1 MTAASSNRSLRIRAS
16 ALMAAGSLFSR
27 LLGFVRNFML
37 GMVMGGTGTIAFNAF
52 SSANILPSSL
62 WILIGGGTLNAI
74 LVPAIV
80 RAMDRPDGGSDYMS
94 RLVTLVLLVTGGLT
108 AISMLLVNVLLVVA
122 NSNLDP
128 VTMRAATTL
137 AYFLLPQ
144 MLTSAMY
151 VMFGQILNA
160 HESFGPFQWAPALN
174 NLAAILLSVLFF
186 VVWGSQPDPEAWTWP
201 MVFTLAGAQL
211 FGSLVQGLFL
221 WYWTYRIG
229 LRIRLKWGFR
239 GLGLRTLG
247 KLGAWTLG
255 MLVLGQLGV
264 FTTRWASAGAV
275 RATAELQGAGKL
287 EEASR
292 YAGLAS
298 LDLSYTVFMIPQGII
313 VVALVTSVFSAISRH
328 ARDGEHAQAYAE
340 YTAMGRVLMVPMLLC
355 TVVFSVLA
363 APMMWVAVGGTS
375 RISAEANGLVLTG
388 YMLGLLPFASL
399 YLMKRFF
406 YAYEDARMS
415 FLVQIPILVVSALA
429 VIPIRLWVD
438 PLYATAT
445 ATAVTSLG
453 TLVAWLVGLG
463 MLRRKLAA
471 LGVQMTSGSRT
482 TATFICLMI
491 ATLAS
496 GAVGALLLMVAGDLT
511 WHSRPVA
518 VIVGG
523 VIGAIMTAV
532 YAGVAHLLG
541 VEEIRAAWSTVMRR
555 LRR

>member
-1 MTAASSNRSLRIRAS
+1 MRAS

-94 RLVTLVLLVTGGLT
+94 RLVTLVLLVTGGFTLL
-108 AISMLLVNVLLVVA
+108 SMLLVNVLLVVA

-144 MLTSAMY
+144 MLFSAMY
-151 VMFGQILNA
+151 VIFGQILNA

-174 NLAAILLSVLFF
+174 NVAAILMSVLFF
-186 VVWGSQPDPEAWTWP
+186 VLWGSQPDPTTWTWP
-201 MVFTLAGAQL
+201 MVATLAGAQL
-211 FGSLVQGLFL
+211 SGSLVQGLFL
-221 WYWTYRIG
+221 WYWTHRIG

-255 MLVLGQLGV
+255 MLALGQVGV
-264 FTTRWASAGAV
+264 FAIRWASAGAV
-275 RATAELQGAGKL
+275 HATAELQKAGKTA
-287 EEASR
+287 EAAK

-340 YTAMGRVLMVPMLLC
+340 YTGMGRVLMVPMLLC

-363 APMMWVAVGGTS
+363 APMMWVAVGGTT
-375 RISAEANGLVLTG
+375 RVAAEANGLVLTG
-388 YMLGLLPFASL
+388 FMVGLLPFASL

-415 FLVQIPILVVSALA
+415 FLVQIPIVVVSALA
-429 VIPIRLWVD
+429 VVPIRLWVD
-438 PLYATAT
+438 PLYATAA
-445 ATAVTSLG
+445 ATTVSSLG
-453 TLVAWLVGLG
+453 NLVAWLVGLG
-463 MLRRKLAA
+463 MLRRKLAS
-471 LGVQMTSGSRT
+471 LGVSVSSGART
-482 TATFICLMI
+482 AATLICLMI
-491 ATLAS
+491 ATIAS
-496 GAVGALLLMVAGDLT
+496 GAAGVLLLMAAGDLT

-523 VIGAIMTAV
+523 VIGVVMTAV
-532 YAGVAHLLG
+532 YGGVAHLLG
-541 VEEIRAAWSTVMRR
+541 VEEIRSAWSTVAR
-555 LRR
+555 LRRSRA